1 MTPAGEG
8 QNEFYFMFIEAQITI
23 RNSFLVCKQGKLRP
37 FGPRRS
43 PWAQAPGFQ
52 QTPLTRGL
60 IRAAGCPWKCVC
72 IWGEVSGCWGAPS
85 GRHGAEMAA
94 AGGSELPVPWLGQG
108 PGGQGAVWAL
118 GGWERSRGEIMVGS
132 FLPPLLCFAA
142 KTNTS
147 NPLQVLCRTYG
158 ERADC
163 RASTSGMNFHPQ
175 PKGSTPG
182 SFPPRA
188 QMRSRSSC
196 RGVAGL
202 AGAAGGEDLRAAIL
216 LTGGWNCIH

>member
-52 QTPLTRGL
+52 QTPLTCGL

-85 GRHGAEMAA
+85 GRHEAEMAT
-94 AGGSELPVPWLGQG
+94 AGGL
-108 PGGQGAVWAL
+108 
-118 GGWERSRGEIMVGS
+118 SRGLGRGLGDREQCGLWGGGS
-132 FLPPLLCFAA
+132 GVRVKSWWEVSSHLFSA
-142 KTNTS
+142 
-147 NPLQVLCRTYG
+147 LQQR
-158 ERADC
+158 
-163 RASTSGMNFHPQ
+163 Q
-175 PKGSTPG
+175 TP
-182 SFPPRA
+182 A
-188 QMRSRSSC
+188 TRSRSSA
-196 RGVAGL
+196 GVMASELIAEQAPQG
-202 AGAAGGEDLRAAIL
+202 
-216 LTGGWNCIH
+216 

>member
-43 PWAQAPGFQ
+43 PWARAPGFQ

-85 GRHGAEMAA
+85 GRHGAEMAT
-94 AGGSELPVPWLGQG
+94 AGGLSRGLGRG
-108 PGGQGAVWAL
+108 L
-118 GGWERSRGEIMVGS
+118 GDREQCGLWGGEIMVGS

-142 KTNTS
+142 KTNPS
-147 NPLQVLCRTYG
+147 NPPQVLCRSYG

-196 RGVAGL
+196 RGVDGL

-216 LTGGWNCIH
+216 LTGGWNCTH